1 MIRKLLVA
9 LTLVSALSLTVPAPI
24 LAQDLS
30 GVYQCDGVGPS
41 GTKYRGVV
49 EIAKNDQTYRLRWTI
64 APDGVYLG
72 VGIIKGDQLAAS
84 YLGQVLGV
92 VLYKIEKGPRL
103 VGQWTVIGADGQV
116 YAETLT
122 KMSMNAT
129 SPTTPKKNPRTTTLA
144 LNRLR

>member
-1 MIRKLLVA
+1 MIRKLLVV
-9 LTLVSALSLTVPAPI
+9 LTLVSALGLTIPAPI

-30 GVYQCDGVGPS
+30 GVYQCDGVGPR
-41 GTKYRGVV
+41 GTKYRGTV

-64 APDGVYLG
+64 APDGVYF
-72 VGIIKGDQLAAS
+72 GIGIVKGDELAAS

-116 YAETLT
+116 YSETLT
-122 KMSMNAT
+122 KKAMNV
-129 SPTTPKKNPRTTTLA
+129 TTPAAPKENLRATTLA
-144 LNRLR
+144 VNRLR